1 MKGGARSRPPGRFA
15 LKILLTGANG
25 FIGSRLVH
33 ALLAEG
39 HTLVCPVRRPP
50 SGHNAPDATFVPMDF
65 SGALSEDAWMP
76 LLKNVDA
83 VINTVG
89 LFRER
94 RAGDFAVVHVRAPQ
108 ALFHA
113 ARRQG
118 VRCVIQFSALGADAG
133 AASAFHLSKRAADDD
148 LRMSSMPAAIVQPS
162 LVYGP
167 GGASAALF
175 NRLAVLPL
183 LPLAGGGRQPVQ
195 PVHLDDVVDGVL
207 ALLKSPPQTPV
218 TIAFCGPTPI
228 TLRGYLATLRRAL
241 GPDTPLRV
249 VPIPMTMAT
258 GLAAAA
264 SLLPGS
270 LIDPTALSMLE
281 RGNTAD
287 PAPFSALLGRAAR
300 APDRFIVPQTRDSL
314 RASALLDV
322 TLPLLRFSIALVW
335 LWTAAVSFG
344 LYPVAASLD
353 LLRRTGVPD
362 SLAPFALYGAA
373 TLDLAFGVMTLA
385 LRGRARQWLWIA
397 QAVLIVG
404 YTAIITV
411 RLPEFWMHPFGPLSK
426 NLPMLAALA
435 LLYLHEPATARKRQ
449 WNT

>member
-1 MKGGARSRPPGRFA
+1 
-15 LKILLTGANG
+15 
-25 FIGSRLVH
+25 
-33 ALLAEG
+33 
-39 HTLVCPVRRPP
+39 
-50 SGHNAPDATFVPMDF
+50 
-65 SGALSEDAWMP
+65 
-76 LLKNVDA
+76 
-83 VINTVG
+83 
-89 LFRER
+89 
-94 RAGDFAVVHVRAPQ
+94 
-108 ALFHA
+108 
-113 ARRQG
+113 
-118 VRCVIQFSALGADAG
+118 
-133 AASAFHLSKRAADDD
+133 
-148 LRMSSMPAAIVQPS
+148 
-162 LVYGP
+162 
-167 GGASAALF
+167 
-175 NRLAVLPL
+175 
-183 LPLAGGGRQPVQ
+183 
-195 PVHLDDVVDGVL
+195 
-207 ALLKSPPQTPV
+207 
-218 TIAFCGPTPI
+218 
-228 TLRGYLATLRRAL
+228 
-241 GPDTPLRV
+241 
-249 VPIPMTMAT
+249 MAT

-264 SLLPGS
+264 SLLPGR

-344 LYPVAASLD
+344 LYPAAASLD

-362 SLAPFALYGAA
+362 SLAPITLYGAA
-373 TLDLAFGVMTLA
+373 TLDLAFGVLTLA

>member
-1 MKGGARSRPPGRFA
+1 M
-15 LKILLTGANG
+15 KILLTGASG
-25 FIGSRLVH
+25 FIGGSLAR

-39 HTLVCPVRRPP
+39 HTLVCPMRRVPA
-50 SGHNAPDATFVPMDF
+50 GNAMPDATFVPMDF
-65 SGALSEDAWMP
+65 GNAQSEDDWMP
-76 LLKNVDA
+76 LLQNVDA

-89 LFRER
+89 IFRER
-94 RAGDFAVVHVRAPQ
+94 QPGDFSAVHVRAPQ

-113 ARRQG
+113 ARRQN
-118 VRCVIQFSALGADAG
+118 VRCVIQFSALGSDDN
-133 AASAFHLSKRAADDD
+133 AASGFHLSKRAADDA
-148 LRMSSMPAAIVQPS
+148 LRMTDMPAAIVQPS

-167 GGASAALF
+167 GGASASLF
-175 NRLAVLPL
+175 NQLAVLPVAP
-183 LPLAGGGRQPVQ
+183 LPGGGRQAVQ
-195 PVHLDDVVDGVL
+195 PVHLDDVIDGVL
-207 ALLKSPPQTPV
+207 ALLQAPPKAPI
-218 TIAFCGPTPI
+218 TIAFCGPAPI
-228 TLRGYLATLRRAL
+228 TVRDYLAALRRAL
-241 GPDTPLRV
+241 GVGTRQRVIPIPLRL
-249 VPIPMTMAT
+249 AT

-264 SLLPGS
+264 SVLPGS

-287 PAPFSALLGRAAR
+287 PGPFAALLNRPPRPPG
-300 APDRFIVPQTRDSL
+300 RFIAPPTRDGQ

-353 LLRRTGVPD
+353 LLHRTGVPAA
-362 SLAPFALYGAA
+362 LAPVALYGAA
-373 TLDLAFGVMTLA
+373 ALDLAFGILTLL
-385 LRGRARQWLWIA
+385 LRGRARQWLWVA
-397 QAVLIVG
+397 QALLIAG

-411 RLPEFWMHPFGPLSK
+411 RLPEFWMHPFGPMSK

-435 LLYLHEPATARKRQ
+435 LLYLHEPVTLRKRE